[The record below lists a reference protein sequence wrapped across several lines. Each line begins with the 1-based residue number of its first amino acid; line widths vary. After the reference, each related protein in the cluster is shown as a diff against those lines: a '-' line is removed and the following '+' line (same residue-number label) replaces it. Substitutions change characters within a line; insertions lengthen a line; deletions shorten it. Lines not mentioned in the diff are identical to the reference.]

1 MKPSKAIPDAPGWQE
16 DALARFENRIDDL
29 RRQWRADKPFPYFV
43 TDDFLPP
50 ELAETVLTA
59 YPTPNVETWDR
70 TSYTHQRKKFT
81 LTKDFPTPID
91 ELFAWTASARFL
103 ELVSEVTG
111 IPRLLAD
118 PVLLGGGLH
127 QIARGGFLDVHVDFN
142 FHPRTK
148 LHRRLNLLLYMN
160 RDWKPEYQG
169 YLELWDMR
177 ERRLIE
183 AISPDFNR
191 LVLFETNEVSF
202 HGHPQLLETPTG
214 LTRKSLAVYYY
225 TEERVA
231 STIAAEHN
239 TLYRQTT
246 GVAGYVKTLCS
257 SLEAAIE
264 RAQDHGV
271 GAVARLVT
279 RKIARRV
286 KGELPENR

>member
-1 MKPSKAIPDAPGWQE
+1 M
-16 DALARFENRIDDL
+16 
-29 RRQWRADKPFPYFV
+29 

-50 ELAETVLTA
+50 DLAETVLTA

-70 TSYTHQRKKFT
+70 TTYTHLRKKFT
-81 LTKDFPTPID
+81 LTKNFPTPID

-177 ERRLIE
+177 ERRLLE

-202 HGHPQLLETPTG
+202 HGHPQLLETPPG

-225 TEERVA
+225 TERRVA
-231 STIAAEHN
+231 SD
-239 TLYRQTT
+239 
-246 GVAGYVKTLCS
+246 VDPVF
-257 SLEAAIE
+257 
-264 RAQDHGV
+264 
-271 GAVARLVT
+271 
-279 RKIARRV
+279 
-286 KGELPENR
+286 